1 MRKKYNCRGFT
12 LVELV
17 VVIAIIGILAA
28 ILVPSMLDYVKK
40 ARLKSANSNAKTV
53 YNAINTA
60 IIDLT
65 VEGYSYDLDGV
76 KVTSLPMDEPVE
88 KPTAGDS
95 DYAAKKCEYAA
106 YKALSANGDD
116 AGIISY
122 AGVKLNGDTVSLQ
135 VQWHR
140 HDEDEIVGQYPDP
153 SQDINRNIEWG
164 KFDKA

>member
-1 MRKKYNCRGFT
+1 MRKNYNRHGFT

-28 ILVPSMLDYVKK
+28 ILVPSMLDYLKK
-40 ARLKSANSNAKTV
+40 SRLKSANSNAKTV

-65 VEGYSYDLDGV
+65 VEGYSYNLDGV
-76 KVTSLPMDEPVE
+76 KVTSLPMDEPME
-88 KPTAGDS
+88 KPSAGDT

-106 YKALSANGDD
+106 YQALSANGND
-116 AGIISY
+116 AGVISY
-122 AGVKLNGDTVSLQ
+122 AGVKLSGDNVSLQ

-140 HDEDEIVGQYPDP
+140 HDGDEIVGQYPDP
-153 SQDINRNIEWG
+153 SQDINVKIKWG
-164 KFDKA
+164 EFNKA